1 LEKANASHL
10 QLPLIGED
18 APAQAQTYS
27 LRVTPESTPTQKSPN
42 EGTARAKVAVIGS
55 GVSGLTAAYILQRT
69 CDVTLIEADFRLGG
83 HAHTHELIDPKDG
96 RKTYVDSGFIVH
108 NQTNYPTLVR
118 LFKEL
123 EIRTQP
129 TQMSLSIS
137 CGGCGLEYAGGAGA
151 KAIFAQYR
159 RLVDLRFLKMLLDIR
174 RFHRIARSI
183 MAENQ
188 SIELP
193 LGEFLA
199 DNKFSTYFVQHFMV
213 PLISSVWSCSQ
224 SEAMSYPA
232 LYLFAFLDNHAML
245 SVTGSPKWRTVVDGS
260 QIYVSRITAHLSR
273 IRQGQPVISVKRGDG
288 AIEIGYASG
297 EVETFDKVVIATHA
311 DQALQMLVD
320 QTPNEQA
327 VLSAFTYSRNQISL
341 HRNPALLPRSARAGA
356 SWNYS
361 IPSCDA
367 GAERVVVSYD
377 MNRLMRL
384 GLKVPYVVT
393 LNSDLVD
400 DGRLDS
406 ETVISEMI
414 YEHPIYT
421 LKAVA
426 AQKEL
431 SSLNTAQIAFA
442 GAYHGWGFHEDGA
455 RAGAAAARALG
466 GEW

>member
-1 LEKANASHL
+1 
-10 QLPLIGED
+10 
-18 APAQAQTYS
+18 
-27 LRVTPESTPTQKSPN
+27 
-42 EGTARAKVAVIGS
+42 
-55 GVSGLTAAYILQRT
+55 
-69 CDVTLIEADFRLGG
+69 
-83 HAHTHELIDPKDG
+83 
-96 RKTYVDSGFIVH
+96 
-108 NQTNYPTLVR
+108 
-118 LFKEL
+118 
-123 EIRTQP
+123 
-129 TQMSLSIS
+129 
-137 CGGCGLEYAGGAGA
+137 
-151 KAIFAQYR
+151 
-159 RLVDLRFLKMLLDIR
+159 
-174 RFHRIARSI
+174 
-183 MAENQ
+183 
-188 SIELP
+188 
-193 LGEFLA
+193 
-199 DNKFSTYFVQHFMV
+199 
-213 PLISSVWSCSQ
+213 
-224 SEAMSYPA
+224 
-232 LYLFAFLDNHAML
+232 ML

-260 QIYVSRITAHLSR
+260 QQYVSRITAHLPR
-273 IRQGQPVISVKRGDG
+273 IRLGQPVISVKRGDG
-288 AIEIGYASG
+288 EIEIGYASG
-297 EVETFDKVVIATHA
+297 EVETFEQVVIATHA
-311 DQALQMLVD
+311 NQALQMLVD

-400 DGRLDS
+400 EGRLDS

-426 AQKEL
+426 
-431 SSLNTAQIAFA
+431 AQIAFA